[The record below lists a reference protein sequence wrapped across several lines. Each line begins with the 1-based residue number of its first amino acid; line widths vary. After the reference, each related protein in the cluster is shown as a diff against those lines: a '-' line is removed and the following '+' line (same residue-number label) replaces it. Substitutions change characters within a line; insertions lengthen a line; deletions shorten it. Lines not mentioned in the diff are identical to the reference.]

1 MNISGFVDNNRK
13 AIIVVILILLA
24 GGIYAGFQLPSNI
37 YPEVNFPRI
46 VIVVDAG
53 DLPTTNMLLGVT
65 RPIEEAVS
73 GVLGLYRVRSR
84 TIRGECE
91 LSLLFLSKSDMNF
104 ALQQVQAKVNEVR
117 QQLPQQVQ
125 ITIERMTPAVFPVMS
140 MNVFGSN
147 VPVADLNDYAVY
159 TIKPLLSRVSGVGQV
174 LVLGDSVREIEVI
187 VDSQKLLANHITL
200 DQVEQ
205 AIRKAN
211 TIQAVGRLN
220 KDYKQFMV
228 LMSSELRN
236 LDAVGSIVI
245 PKETPAQDTKP
256 QETQPPPTLYVRDIA
271 KIFEGTQDRLML
283 ITGDGKS
290 SAQVNVS
297 RQIGANIVEL
307 EQGVLEKLSELKHV
321 LPPAIHIQVVYDLAE
336 FIKESIHS
344 VRDAIFIGGFL
355 SVVILLFFLRNW
367 SSTFIAA
374 CSIPITLVITLFFM
388 KQLNQ
393 TLNLM
398 SLGGMAVAIGL
409 VIDDA
414 IVVIENIHRHLQESP
429 DIHEDRRNIIQM
441 ATNEIVGAVT
451 GSTFTT
457 VVVFLPLGLVEG
469 VVGQFFAAFS
479 ITLSIAVLVS
489 LVVAFT
495 LIPLLAERFL
505 KSEHSKPGT
514 SDRFLGWLNSKYER
528 GLGWALDHTAP
539 VLIFTVLFI
548 GVGVLIF
555 TRLGSGF
562 LPVMDEGSFVL
573 DYLLP
578 AGTSLDESDR
588 VLHKIEKILDATPE
602 VESFSRRTGAEL
614 GLFATA
620 QNTGDILVRL
630 KKKRDRDVEEIM
642 DDVRTKVESTLP
654 SIEIEFVQILQ
665 DILGDLEGSPEPV
678 EIKIFGDDLEQLKER
693 ARVIADKVEKV
704 PGVVDLFNGIQEG
717 NPEIQIELDPTKA
730 QHAGFDAE
738 TVVKQVSSALLGEV
752 VTQVRQFDRL
762 VGVRVRFP
770 DQDRYRLD
778 LIQQFPLF
786 NEKTGMVVP
795 LNTIATLKEVNGQSE
810 LLRENQRQML
820 AVTAR
825 ISGTSLSKAISQ
837 VKQILAHTPL
847 PPGSTY
853 ELGGQY
859 QSQQQS
865 FRQLLLVL
873 FTGIM
878 LVFVLLLIQF
888 RDYLASLVILS
899 AAPVS
904 LVGAFIML
912 WLTGVEFNVSSFMGL
927 IMLIGLIVKNGIIL
941 IEYTFQLRESKHI
954 SLHHALIEA
963 GKTRLRPILMT
974 TLATLFGLL
983 PLALGIGAGSEL
995 QKPLALAVIGGLS
1008 LSMLVTLVLVPVLL
1022 LKLEREPVSVAAD

>member
-1 MNISGFVDNNRK
+1 MNISGFVDNHRK
-13 AIIVVILILLA
+13 SIIVVILILLGA
-24 GGIYAGFQLPSNI
+24 GIYAGFQLPSNI

-53 DLPTTNMLLGVT
+53 DLPTANMLLGVT

-140 MNVFGSN
+140 MNVFGNN
-147 VPVADLNDYAVY
+147 VPAADLNDYAVY

-174 LVLGDSVREIEVI
+174 LVLGDSVREIEVV
-187 VDSQKLLANHITL
+187 VDSQKLLANHVTL
-200 DQVEQ
+200 EQVEQ

-220 KDYKQFMV
+220 KDYKQFLI

-236 LDAVGSIVI
+236 LDAVGNIVI
-245 PKETPAQDTKP
+245 PKEPAA
-256 QETQPPPTLYVRDIA
+256 QETKSSETQTPTLYVRDIA

-283 ITGDGKS
+283 ITGNGKP

-307 EQGVLEKLSELKHV
+307 EQGVLQKLAELKHV
-321 LPPAIHIQVVYDLAE
+321 LPPAIHITVVYDLAE

-344 VRDAIFIGGFL
+344 VRDAILIGGFL

-414 IVVIENIHRHLQESP
+414 IVVIENIHRHLHESTGQY
-429 DIHEDRRNIIQM
+429 EDRRNIIQM

-489 LVVAFT
+489 LIVAFT
-495 LIPLLAERFL
+495 LIPLLADHFL
-505 KSEHSKPGT
+505 KSESSKRGT
-514 SDRFLGWLNSKYER
+514 SDRFLGWLTSKYEH

-548 GVGVLIF
+548 GVGVLIY

-562 LPVMDEGSFVL
+562 LPTMDEGSFVL

-578 AGTSLDESDR
+578 SGTSLDEADR
-588 VLHKIEKILDATPE
+588 VLHKIEKILAETPE

-614 GLFATA
+614 GLFATE
-620 QNTGDILVRL
+620 QSKGDILVRL
-630 KKKRDRDVEEIM
+630 KKDRDRDVEEIM
-642 DDVRTKVESTLP
+642 DDVRTKVESSLP

-693 ARVIADKVEKV
+693 VRVIADKVEKV

-738 TVVKQVSSALLGEV
+738 TVVNQVSSALLGEV
-752 VTQVRQFDRL
+752 VGQVRQFDRL
-762 VGVRVRFP
+762 IGVRVRFS

-778 LIQQFPLF
+778 LIQQFPLL
-786 NEKTGMVVP
+786 NEKTGTIVP
-795 LNTIATLKEVNGQSE
+795 LSTIATLKEVNGQSE

-837 VKQILAHTPL
+837 VKNILAYTSL

-888 RDYLASLVILS
+888 RDFLASLVILS

-941 IEYTFQLRESKHI
+941 IEYTFQLRETKNI

-1008 LSMLVTLVLVPVLL
+1008 LSMLVTLILVPVLL
-1022 LKLEREPVSVAAD
+1022 LKLERESPLNTA

>member
-13 AIIVVILILLA
+13 AIIVIILILLA
-24 GGIYAGFQLPSNI
+24 GGIYAGFQLPSAI
-37 YPEVNFPRI
+37 YPEVNFQRI
-46 VIVVDAG
+46 VIVIDAG
-53 DLPTTNMLLGVT
+53 DLPTANMLLGIT
-65 RPIEEAVS
+65 RPIEQAVS

-84 TIRGECE
+84 TIRGEAE
-91 LSLLFLSKSDMNF
+91 LSLLFFSNADMNF
-104 ALQQVQAKVNEVR
+104 ALQQVQSKVNEVR
-117 QQLPQQVQ
+117 QLLPQQIQ

-140 MNVFGSN
+140 MNVLGQN
-147 VPVADLNDYAVY
+147 VSAADLNDYAVY
-159 TIKPLLSRVSGVGQV
+159 TIKPLLSRVYGVGQV
-174 LVLGDSVREIEVI
+174 SVLGAYIREIEVV

-200 DQVEQ
+200 EQVEQ

-211 TIQAVGRLN
+211 TIEAVGRLN
-220 KDYKQFMV
+220 KDYKQFMI
-228 LMSSELRN
+228 LMSSELTN
-236 LDAVGSIVI
+236 LDAVGNIVI
-245 PKETPAQDTKP
+245 PKEPQNPDTKIAEGQNVP
-256 QETQPPPTLYVRDIA
+256 LYVRDVA
-271 KIFEGTQDRLML
+271 KVFEGTQDRLML
-283 ITGDGKS
+283 ITGDGKP
-290 SAQVNVS
+290 SAQINIT

-321 LPPAIHIQVVYDLAE
+321 LPPAIHITVVYNLAE
-336 FIKESIHS
+336 FIQESIHS

-367 SSTFIAA
+367 SSTIIAA
-374 CSIPITLVITLFFM
+374 SSIPITLIITLFFM

-429 DIHEDRRNIIQM
+429 DIYEDRRKIIQM

-489 LVVAFT
+489 LIVAFT
-495 LIPLLAERFL
+495 LIPVLADRFL
-505 KSEHSKPGT
+505 KSENSKRGT
-514 SDRFLGWLNSKYER
+514 SDRFIGWLTSRYVR
-528 GLGWALDHTAP
+528 GLSWALDHTAP

-548 GVGVLIF
+548 GIGVLIY

-562 LPVMDEGSFVL
+562 LPTMDEGSFVL
-573 DYLLP
+573 DYWLP
-578 AGTSLDESDR
+578 AGTSLDETDR
-588 VLHKIEKILDATPE
+588 VLHNIEKILDVTPE

-630 KKKRDRDVEEIM
+630 KKKRDRRVEEIM
-642 DDVRTKVESTLP
+642 DDVRVKVESSLP
-654 SIEIEFVQILQ
+654 SVRIEFVQILQ
-665 DILGDLEGSPEPV
+665 DILGDLEGNPEPV

-693 ARVIADKVEKV
+693 ARVIADKVEKI

-730 QHAGFDAE
+730 QRAGFDAE
-738 TVVKQVSSALLGEV
+738 TVVNQISSALLGEV

-762 VGVRVRFP
+762 IGVRVRFS

-786 NEKTGMVVP
+786 NEKTGAVVP

-810 LLRENQRQML
+810 LLRENQRQMI
-820 AVTAR
+820 AVTGR
-825 ISGTSLSKAISQ
+825 ITGTSLGQAISK

-847 PPGSTY
+847 PPGATY

-941 IEYTFQLRESKHI
+941 IEYTFQLRESKNI

-1008 LSMLVTLVLVPVLL
+1008 LSMLVTLILVPVLL
-1022 LKLEREPVSVAAD
+1022 LKLERESPPLRAV

>member
-46 VIVVDAG
+46 VIVVEAG
-53 DLPTTNMLLGVT
+53 DLPTANMLLGVT

-104 ALQQVQAKVNEVR
+104 ALQQVQSKVNEVR

-140 MNVFGSN
+140 MNVFGNN
-147 VPVADLNDYAVY
+147 VPAADLNDYAVY

-174 LVLGDSVREIEVI
+174 LVLGDSVREVEVV

-200 DQVEQ
+200 EQVEQ

-236 LDAVGSIVI
+236 LDAVGNIVI
-245 PKETPAQDTKP
+245 PKEAPAQDSKS
-256 QETQPPPTLYVRDIA
+256 QETPTPTLYVRDIA

-283 ITGDGKS
+283 ITGDGKP

-307 EQGVLEKLSELKHV
+307 EQGVLEKLSELKQV

-344 VRDAIFIGGFL
+344 VRDAILIGGFL

-429 DIHEDRRNIIQM
+429 DISEDRRSTIKM

-489 LVVAFT
+489 LIVAFT
-495 LIPLLAERFL
+495 LIPLLSDRFL
-505 KSEHSKPGT
+505 KSESSKRGT
-514 SDRFLGWLNSKYER
+514 SDRFLGWLNSKYEH
-528 GLGWALDHTAP
+528 GLSWALDHTAP

-548 GVGVLIF
+548 GVGVLIY

-578 AGTSLDESDR
+578 SGTSLDEADR
-588 VLHKIEKILDATPE
+588 VLHKIENILSETPE

-614 GLFATA
+614 GLFATE
-620 QNTGDILVRL
+620 QSKGDILVRL
-630 KKKRDRDVEEIM
+630 KKDRDRDVEEIM
-642 DDVRTKVESTLP
+642 DDVRTKVESSLP

-693 ARVIADKVEKV
+693 ARVIAEKVEKV

-738 TVVKQVSSALLGEV
+738 TVVNQVSSALLGQV

-778 LIQQFPLF
+778 LIQQFPLL

-795 LNTIATLKEVNGQSE
+795 LNTIAILKEVNGQSE

-865 FRQLLLVL
+865 FRQLLMVL

-888 RDYLASLVILS
+888 RDFLASLVILS

-954 SLHHALIEA
+954 PLHHALIEA

-1008 LSMLVTLVLVPVLL
+1008 LSMLVTLILVPVLL
-1022 LKLEREPVSVAAD
+1022 LKLEHESPPLRAV

>member
-24 GGIYAGFQLPSNI
+24 GGIYAGFQLPSAI

-46 VIVVDAG
+46 VIVVEAG
-53 DLPTTNMLLGVT
+53 DLPTANMLLGVT

-140 MNVFGSN
+140 MNVFGNN
-147 VPVADLNDYAVY
+147 VSAADLNDYAVY

-174 LVLGDSVREIEVI
+174 LVLGDSVREIEVV

-220 KDYKQFMV
+220 KDYKQFMI

-236 LDAVGSIVI
+236 LDAVGNIVI
-245 PKETPAQDTKP
+245 PKEPPAQETKSL
-256 QETQPPPTLYVRDIA
+256 ETQSPTLYVRDIA
-271 KIFEGTQDRLML
+271 KVFEGTQDRLML
-283 ITGDGKS
+283 ITGDGKP

-307 EQGVLEKLSELKHV
+307 EQGVLQKLSELKHV
-321 LPPAIHIQVVYDLAE
+321 LPPAIHITVVYDLAE

-374 CSIPITLVITLFFM
+374 CSIPITLIITLFFM

-414 IVVIENIHRHLQESP
+414 IVVIENIHRHLQEST
-429 DIHEDRRNIIQM
+429 DQYVERRNIIQM
-441 ATNEIVGAVT
+441 ATIEIVGAVT

-489 LVVAFT
+489 LIVAFT
-495 LIPLLAERFL
+495 LIPLLADRFL
-505 KSEHSKPGT
+505 KSSENSKRGV
-514 SDRFLGWLNSKYER
+514 SDRFLGWLTSKYER

-548 GVGVLIF
+548 GVGVFIY

-562 LPVMDEGSFVL
+562 LPTMDEGSFVL

-578 AGTSLDESDR
+578 SGTSLDEADR
-588 VLHKIEKILDATPE
+588 VLHKIEKILADTPE

-614 GLFATA
+614 GLFATE
-620 QNTGDILVRL
+620 QSKGDILVRL
-630 KKKRDRDVEEIM
+630 KKDRDRDVEEIM
-642 DDVRTKVESTLP
+642 DDVRTKVEASLP

-678 EIKIFGDDLEQLKER
+678 EIKLFGDDLEQLKER
-693 ARVIADKVEKV
+693 ARVIAEKVEKV
-704 PGVVDLFNGIQEG
+704 PGIVDLFNGIQEG
-717 NPEIQIELDPTKA
+717 NPEIQIEVDPTKA

-738 TVVKQVSSALLGEV
+738 TVVNQVSSALLGEV
-752 VTQVRQFDRL
+752 VGQVRQFDRL
-762 VGVRVRFP
+762 VGVRVRFS
-770 DQDRYRLD
+770 DQDRYRLE

-786 NEKTGMVVP
+786 NEKAGMVVP

-837 VKQILAHTPL
+837 VKQILSHTPL

-865 FRQLLLVL
+865 FRQLLMVL

-941 IEYTFQLRESKHI
+941 IEYTFQLRETKNI

-1022 LKLEREPVSVAAD
+1022 LKLEREPISVAAD

>member
-13 AIIVVILILLA
+13 AIIVIILILLA
-24 GGIYAGFQLPSNI
+24 GGIYAGFQLPSAI
-37 YPEVNFPRI
+37 YPEVNFQRI

-65 RPIEEAVS
+65 RPIEQAVS

-91 LSLLFLSKSDMNF
+91 LSLLFLSKADMNF

-117 QQLPQQVQ
+117 QLLPQQLQ
-125 ITIERMTPAVFPVMS
+125 ITIERMTPAVFPVLR
-140 MNVFGSN
+140 MNVLGQN
-147 VPVADLNDYAVY
+147 VSAADLNDYAVY
-159 TIKPLLSRVSGVGQV
+159 TIKPLLSRVYGVGQV
-174 LVLGDSVREIEVI
+174 SVLGAYIREIEVV

-200 DQVEQ
+200 EQVEQ

-211 TIQAVGRLN
+211 TIEAVGRLN
-220 KDYKQFMV
+220 KDYKQFLI
-228 LMSSELRN
+228 LMSSELKN
-236 LDAVGSIVI
+236 LDAVGNIVI
-245 PKETPAQDTKP
+245 PKETPTQDTKT
-256 QETQPPPTLYVRDIA
+256 QETQMATLYVRDVA

-283 ITGDGKS
+283 ITGDGKP
-290 SAQVNVS
+290 SAQINIS

-321 LPPAIHIQVVYDLAE
+321 LPPAIHITVVYNLAE
-336 FIKESIHS
+336 FIQESIHS

-374 CSIPITLVITLFFM
+374 SSIPITLVITLFFM

-429 DIHEDRRNIIQM
+429 SMYEDRRQIIQT

-489 LVVAFT
+489 LIVAFT
-495 LIPLLAERFL
+495 LIPVLADRFL
-505 KSEHSKPGT
+505 KSENSKKGT
-514 SDRFLGWLNSKYER
+514 SDRFLGWLTSKYEG
-528 GLGWALDHTAP
+528 GLTWALDHTAP

-548 GVGVLIF
+548 GLGVFIY

-562 LPVMDEGSFVL
+562 LPTMDEGSFVL
-573 DYLLP
+573 DYWLP
-578 AGTSLDESDR
+578 AGTSLDETDR
-588 VLHKIEKILDATPE
+588 VLHEIEKILDASPE

-630 KKKRDRDVEEIM
+630 KKKRDRHVEEIM
-642 DDVRTKVESTLP
+642 DDVRVKVESSLP
-654 SIEIEFVQILQ
+654 SVRIEFVQILQ
-665 DILGDLEGSPEPV
+665 DILGDLEGNPEPV

-693 ARVIADKVEKV
+693 ARVIADQVEKV
-704 PGVVDLFNGIQEG
+704 PGIVDLFNGIQEG

-738 TVVKQVSSALLGEV
+738 TVVNQVSSALLGEV
-752 VTQVRQFDRL
+752 VGQVRQFDRL
-762 VGVRVRFP
+762 IGVRVRFA

-778 LIQQFPLF
+778 LIQQFPLL
-786 NEKTGMVVP
+786 NEKTGAVVP

-820 AVTAR
+820 AITAR
-825 ISGTSLSKAISQ
+825 ISGVSLSKAISQ
-837 VKQILAHTPL
+837 VKRILAHTPL
-847 PPGSTY
+847 PTGATY

-899 AAPVS
+899 AAPIS

-941 IEYTFQLRESKHI
+941 IEYTFQLRETKNI

-1008 LSMLVTLVLVPVLL
+1008 LSMLVTLILVPVLL
-1022 LKLEREPVSVAAD
+1022 LKLEREPLAHTA